1 MGADK
6 EAIGDW
12 FSDDVVRVVSDGLS
26 THFRHDLWCGPTIL
40 RVRFRR
46 LFQLSLQVD
55 GKVGDL
61 GHWEGGDWVWDF
73 SWRPLFVWEMDLL
86 DDLLVVASRVS
97 RVTREDVWFWTH
109 SPIGH
114 YSVKLAYSNL
124 IKGLPASGIHAGVV
138 LQAVSR
144 VWTSWAPSKVV
155 VFSWQLLLDRIPT
168 RSNLIRWGVPLPT
181 GGVGWGVFLWCCWP
195 SGASFFFWCTFF
207 FRGGEPPASLV
218 GLWVFPLGD
227 GL

>member
-1 MGADK
+1 LGADK

-73 SWRPLFVWEMDLL
+73 SWRPLFV
-86 DDLLVVASRVS
+86 
-97 RVTREDVWFWTH
+97 
-109 SPIGH
+109 
-114 YSVKLAYSNL
+114 
-124 IKGLPASGIHAGVV
+124 KGLPASGIHAGVV

-181 GGVGWGVFLWCCWP
+181 GWGGVGCV
-195 SGASFFFWCTFF
+195 
-207 FRGGEPPASLV
+207 SLV
-218 GLWVFPLGD
+218 LLAFGCLLFLLVYLFL
-227 GL
+227 